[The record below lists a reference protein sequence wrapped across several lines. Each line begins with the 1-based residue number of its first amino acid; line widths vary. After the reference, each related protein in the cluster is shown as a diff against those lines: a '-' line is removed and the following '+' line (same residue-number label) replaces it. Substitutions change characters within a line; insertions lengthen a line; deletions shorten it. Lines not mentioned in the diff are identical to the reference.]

1 MKLDVKSM
9 FKTAQKTIVKH
20 SPEILTAVGIAGM
33 ISTTVL
39 AVKATPK
46 ALQILEEAEKEK
58 NEKLTPIEKVKVAW
72 KPYIPAVV
80 TGVAST
86 ACLIGANTVNAKR
99 NAALA
104 TALKLSETAFTE
116 YKEKVV
122 EEVGEEKAKVI
133 QEKANTERVN
143 QQVMF
148 HEDGI
153 VHTGGGNTLF
163 FDPISKV
170 VFKSS
175 KVSIQEAINKLNW
188 TMTYGNEPYASLA
201 DFYDAIKIPEY
212 ALGNELGWRTDKGLI
227 DIAFDLAETNA
238 GEPCFSL
245 NFLVPPEWDFDNLY
259 G

>member
-1 MKLDVKSM
+1 MKLNVKSM
-9 FKTAQKTIVKH
+9 LKTAQKTVVKH

-46 ALQILEEAEKEK
+46 ALRILEEAEKEK
-58 NEKLTPIEKVKVAW
+58 KEKLTPIEKVKVAW
-72 KPYIPAVV
+72 KPYIPAMV

-122 EEVGEEKAKVI
+122 EEVGEEKAKDI

-143 QQVMF
+143 QQLIF
-148 HEDGI
+148 HEAGVI
-153 VHTGGGNTLF
+153 HTGDGNVLF
-163 FDPISKV
+163 YEPISKT
-170 VFKSS
+170 VFRSS
-175 KVSIQEAINKLNW
+175 KDSIREAINDLNW
-188 TMTYGNEPYASLA
+188 KMTYGNEPYMSFE
-201 DFYDAIKIPEY
+201 DFLDAIKLPDHPM
-212 ALGNELGWRTDKGLI
+212 GNEIGWRTDKGLI
-227 DIAFDLAETNA
+227 GVNFGLIETDI
-238 GEPCFSL
+238 GEPAFCL
-245 NFLVPPEWDFDNLY
+245 EYDIRPEWDFDNLY